1 MDTSKSIEEV
11 MATMHGSA
19 KNKFATMFELLVA
32 TAAQNSLPT
41 VFGRSKQGVDMSVH
55 LPGIP
60 TLKHWD
66 TMEGTQGM
74 VYKITED
81 LPNAQHQ

>member
-1 MDTSKSIEEV
+1 

-19 KNKFATMFELLVA
+19 KNNFATMFELQVA

-41 VFGRSKQGVDMSVH
+41 IFGHSKQGVDMSVH

-60 TLKHWD
+60 TLKHWNA
-66 TMEGTQGM
+66 MKGTQGM
-74 VYKITED
+74 VYKITKE
-81 LPNAQHQ
+81 LPNAQHQLSTAISI